1 MFATILCAASHALG
15 EGSPPLEIPVDS
27 WFDGPN
33 RQDFPW
39 RVEMGQSWLTFQQR
53 RYVQARVTFR
63 VRDLLKA
70 SVSLRDLHL
79 IVKLASEDGRWLPGQ
94 SYSRFEPPPDL
105 AAADEIHSL
114 SNLYVRQGTY
124 KVAVMAYDAAHRRG
138 NLWRGVLQ
146 VGPLKDDPLPGIERT
161 LPQVEF
167 LPAVEPLRLGRGRG
181 LGSMITFDPWALG
194 QGELLLPVA
203 NARPVQVDIVANVS
217 LSAATDWH
225 SSEAP
230 DWQYQLN
237 GATLLQI
244 SNVLS
249 QLNLQ
254 AGCVR
259 LSALDVRR
267 QRVFVDRQDARSLDW
282 SRLRRAIGSVNR
294 VKIEAGTLAG
304 EKHEPAFLA
313 RYLEH
318 LSSAPSTCQPNTT
331 PPLHILILVSD
342 AFIFPNGA
350 QITTVEPELIAVDRC
365 YHLRVVPVAGGRWDE
380 IEKIVKPLHPLK
392 FDFSNSSRFRKTLA
406 ELITNIEDASQK
418 PGPGPS
424 KKEVP

>member
-1 MFATILCAASHALG
+1 VNVAAIGRGLQLCMFATILCAASHALG

-146 VGPLKDDPLPGIERT
+146 VGATQRGPLAGHRTHAPASGISSSSG
-161 LPQVEF
+161 
-167 LPAVEPLRLGRGRG
+167 AVASRSRPRLG
-181 LGSMITFDPWALG
+181 
-194 QGELLLPVA
+194 
-203 NARPVQVDIVANVS
+203 
-217 LSAATDWH
+217 
-225 SSEAP
+225 
-230 DWQYQLN
+230 
-237 GATLLQI
+237 
-244 SNVLS
+244 
-249 QLNLQ
+249 
-254 AGCVR
+254 
-259 LSALDVRR
+259 LDDH
-267 QRVFVDRQDARSLDW
+267 F
-282 SRLRRAIGSVNR
+282 
-294 VKIEAGTLAG
+294 
-304 EKHEPAFLA
+304 
-313 RYLEH
+313 
-318 LSSAPSTCQPNTT
+318 
-331 PPLHILILVSD
+331 
-342 AFIFPNGA
+342 
-350 QITTVEPELIAVDRC
+350 
-365 YHLRVVPVAGGRWDE
+365 
-380 IEKIVKPLHPLK
+380 
-392 FDFSNSSRFRKTLA
+392 
-406 ELITNIEDASQK
+406 
-418 PGPGPS
+418 
-424 KKEVP
+424 